1 MAYPTGM
8 LSFILEDIDR
18 RASAVK
24 LLAQQISSECAAGN
38 VPSTRILDSYI
49 RFKQERAQLA
59 TSASTPGLTQFARDQ
74 KNNQTLD
81 VVVEFN
87 AMIAAMDGITA
98 WIETNYPKDVGG
110 FLLAKQ
116 FSNGTI
122 IDRMFTPAQTAG
134 FQTQLNSLIATIN

>member
-59 TSASTPGLTQFARDQ
+59 RDQ
-74 KNNQTLD
+74 KNNPTLD

-134 FQTQLNSLIATIN
+134 FQTQLNGLIAAIN